1 VFVAVVVVV
10 ALVLVL
16 GLRAVTSPPP
26 ASPWSG
32 FPVVSGATVIVE
44 KSGHGD
50 SEDYEFFAR
59 LVEAP
64 GLTGAQL
71 TATYVDRLI
80 AAGWELLE
88 SYPALDGVGFTR
100 VCLAVDDGA
109 GPRLADIYAGEAAAS
124 ELGGA
129 VEVVVS

>member
-1 VFVAVVVVV
+1 M
-10 ALVLVL
+10 
-16 GLRAVTSPPP
+16 
-26 ASPWSG
+26 
-32 FPVVSGATVIVE
+32 SGATVIVE
-44 KSGHGD
+44 KSGQGD

-129 VEVVVS
+129 VEVVVSQRLADQALCGDALGHIAVPEADKPAG